1 MMTERDLSPGDVFLY
16 HGHNI
21 LGWAIRL
28 LDGTDVNHAAI
39 YLGDGKVG
47 EALGQGVVQTE
58 LAQSVQG
65 SVVRVFRHAP
75 LPSDMKPVLGE
86 AQAILKDGHSYAYG
100 EILLLALLSIT
111 RKLPLPHLMGG
122 LLRGILDK
130 AAAILMDI
138 TSQGRKPMICS
149 EFVYRCYNQAL
160 TDDRTPYK
168 IKIAGALKA
177 IGTAPG
183 PRIDPES
190 LLARLSA
197 APALKAALRA
207 PVDTTPPSLE
217 QIEHDLEGFKKKVD
231 SGQERGIVTDAVLAK
246 ILEELTGHILNFVW
260 KYLAALGKSPADP
273 SRAIADLFHAQP
285 DFVTPGDLLKSP
297 SLSEKGR
304 IA

>member
-149 EFVYRCYNQAL
+149 EFVYRCYDQAL
-160 TDDRTPYK
+160 TSDPAPYK
-168 IKIAGALKA
+168 IKIGGTLKA
-177 IGTAPG
+177 VGSAPDS
-183 PRIDPES
+183 RIDPES
-190 LLARLSA
+190 LIARLSA
-197 APALKAALRA
+197 APSLDAVARA
-207 PVDTTPPSLE
+207 PVDTTPPSME
-217 QIEHDLEGFKKKVD
+217 NIECDLKDFQKKVE
-231 SGQERGIVTDAVLAK
+231 SGQEKGLVADTISALL
-246 ILEELTGHILNFVW
+246 LEELRGHIINFVL
-260 KYLAALGKSPADP
+260 KYLAALGKDAAS
-273 SRAIADLFHAQP
+273 SRGIADFLHAQA

-297 SLSEKGR
+297 SLQEAGQ

>member
-1 MMTERDLSPGDVFLY
+1 MTEHDLSPGDVFLY

-65 SVVRVFRHAP
+65 SVVRVFRHVQP
-75 LPSDMKPVLGE
+75 PSDMKPVVGE
-86 AQAILKDGHSYAYG
+86 AQAILKDGHSYAYDQ
-100 EILLLALLSIT
+100 ILLLALLSIT
-111 RKLPLPHLMGG
+111 RKLPLPHLMSG

-130 AAAILMDI
+130 AASLLANLAPEK
-138 TSQGRKPMICS
+138 RKPMICS
-149 EFVYRCYNQAL
+149 EFVYRCYDQAL
-160 TDDRTPYK
+160 TSDPAPYK

-177 IGTAPG
+177 MGTSSS
-183 PRIDPES
+183 RIDPES
-190 LLARLSA
+190 LIARLSA
-197 APALKAALRA
+197 TPSLDAVTKA

-217 QIEHDLEGFKKKVD
+217 KIEYDLEDFKKKVD
-231 SGQERGIVTDAVLAK
+231 SGQEKGIVTDAILAK
-246 ILEELTGHILNFVW
+246 VLEELSGHIVNFVW
-260 KYLAALGKSPADP
+260 NYLAALGQSPAT
-273 SRAIADLFHAQP
+273 SKGIADLFRAQP
-285 DFVTPGDLLKSP
+285 DFVTPGDLFKSP
-297 SLSEKGR
+297 SLDGVGQ